1 MTLWSTEW
9 ITTCC
14 LADHLEAPVAK
25 AEAVA
30 APKLTLSEL
39 KNKKLSPIDAM
50 FYLAFGIFAIATVV
64 AIGVR

>member
-1 MTLWSTEW
+1 
-9 ITTCC
+9 
-14 LADHLEAPVAK
+14 VAK